1 MAERR
6 YTDSRVDEQKRG
18 LSIKAAPMTLLLQS
32 SSEKRVLVR
41 RMDAPSEERG
51 VSSELAA
58 LSGTTSS
65 T

>member
-18 LSIKAAPMTLLLQS
+18 ISIKAAPMTLLLQS

-41 RMDAPSEERG
+41 RMDAPLRG
-51 VSSELAA
+51 ARGEL
-58 LSGTTSS
+58 
-65 T
+65 